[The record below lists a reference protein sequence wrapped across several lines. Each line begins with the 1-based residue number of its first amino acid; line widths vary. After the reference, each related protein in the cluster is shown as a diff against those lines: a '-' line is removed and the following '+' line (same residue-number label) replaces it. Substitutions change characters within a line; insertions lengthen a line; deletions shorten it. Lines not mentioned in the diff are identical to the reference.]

1 MDRKSLLQS
10 RSYVVGIILMLLIA
24 LAAVAAAAPAVLPK
38 PAQMTYVADTA
49 AMISNEDA
57 AKIAEMGR
65 GLDAATGAQVVVVTI
80 SSLDGA
86 SIEEYATT
94 LFRNWGI
101 GDAEKNNGVL
111 LLIAKED
118 RKFRIEV
125 GYGLE
130 GAITDGY
137 AGSVLDGMKADF
149 KSENYSEA
157 IVVAYAK
164 LTQKAYEEYGAEVPE
179 NVKEE
184 ADASFWS
191 ILLGAAIFFGLMA
204 LLVYAVWDTL
214 KGILHLLSSGH
225 LFSDSVG
232 GAGAGRSGNDGSKW
246 HSSGGSGGS
255 GGSFGGGRSGG
266 GGASG
271 GW

>member
-10 RSYVVGIILMLLIA
+10 RSYVVGIFLMLLIA

-157 IVVAYAK
+157 IVTAYAK

-179 NVKEE
+179 NVKDVAEE
-184 ADASFWS
+184 PFWGV
-191 ILLGAAIFFGLMA
+191 LLGAAIFFGLIA
-204 LLVYAVWDTL
+204 LLVYAVWGTL
-214 KGILHLLSSGH
+214 KGILHVLSSGR
-225 LFSDSVG
+225 LFQDSVG
-232 GAGAGRSGNDGSKW
+232 SAGGGSSGADESGRYRSGGSG
-246 HSSGGSGGS
+246 SSGGSY
-255 GGSFGGGRSGG
+255 GGGRSGG
-266 GGASG
+266 GGASD

>member
-1 MDRKSLLQS
+1 M
-10 RSYVVGIILMLLIA
+10 
-24 LAAVAAAAPAVLPK
+24 
-38 PAQMTYVADTA
+38 
-49 AMISNEDA
+49 
-57 AKIAEMGR
+57 
-65 GLDAATGAQVVVVTI
+65 
-80 SSLDGA
+80 
-86 SIEEYATT
+86 
-94 LFRNWGI
+94 
-101 GDAEKNNGVL
+101 L

-137 AGSVLDGMKADF
+137 AGSVLDDMKADF

-164 LTQKAYEEYGAEVPE
+164 LTQKAYEEYGAEIPE

-191 ILLGAAIFFGLMA
+191 VLLGVAIFFGLMA

-214 KGILHLLSSGH
+214 KDILHLLSSGR
-225 LFSDSVG
+225 LFSDSFG
-232 GAGAGRSGNDGSKW
+232 GKRAGQSGDDDSGW
-246 HSSGGSGGS
+246 HSSDDSGSS